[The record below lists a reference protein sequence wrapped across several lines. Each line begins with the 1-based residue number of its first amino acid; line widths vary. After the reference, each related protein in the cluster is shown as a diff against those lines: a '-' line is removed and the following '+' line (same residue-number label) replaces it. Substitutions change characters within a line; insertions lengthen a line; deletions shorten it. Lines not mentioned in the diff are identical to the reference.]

1 MGAQVTPAVLRVPAL
16 RLPDWQMRLAGLVN
30 DRAGQPFEWGVR
42 DCCLWAA
49 DAVLA
54 VTGHDP
60 AAPLRGVYSS
70 ALQAGRVLR
79 GTSIEALA
87 EQALGEE
94 IVPALAQAGDVG
106 LVVSDEGP
114 ALVVQGGDAWLAQAA
129 VGLAVV
135 RPDAVLRAWR
145 CTCHKQ

>member
-1 MGAQVTPAVLRVPAL
+1 MSAALVRVPAL
-16 RLPDWQMRLAGLVN
+16 RLPDWQMRLAALV
-30 DRAGQPFEWGVR
+30 DGRAGQPFEWGAR

-60 AAPLRGVYSS
+60 AAPLRGAYAS

-87 EQALGEE
+87 EKALGDE
-94 IVPALAQAGDVG
+94 ILPALAQAGDVG
-106 LVVSDEGP
+106 LVVGEEGP

-135 RPDAVLRAWR
+135 RPDAVTRAWR
-145 CTCHKQ
+145 CTCPKQ